1 MKKCK
6 KCGKEYPATDEYFR
20 SCRNRKGEK
29 KWLSNE
35 CKECDNRYSREYS
48 KKNQPHK
55 WKHVRAY
62 HKRYREE
69 HKSEIRNKYYK
80 RVFGITEDEFRAMVK
95 RQKNSCA
102 VCKEPIDME
111 DKYSFN
117 IDHCHDTGKV
127 RGILCSKCN
136 RGIGFF
142 NNSEQRLLS
151 AARYL
156 LNPNP
161 LPCFNNGEGTP
172 RRPK

>member
-1 MKKCK
+1 MRKCK
-6 KCGKEYPATDEYFR
+6 KCGEEYPETDKFFRPCRDKNGENKWLGHTCRKCESKR
-20 SCRNRKGEK
+20 SCKYCYETQRHN
-29 KWLSNE
+29 L
-35 CKECDNRYSREYS
+35 
-48 KKNQPHK
+48 PHVK
-55 WKHVRAY
+55 AY
-62 HKRYREE
+62 YKRYRES
-69 HKSEIRNKYYK
+69 HRPEIRNKYYK
-80 RVFGITEDEFRAMVK
+80 RVFGITEDEFKAMVK

-156 LNPNP
+156 HNQ
-161 LPCFNNGEGTP
+161 
-172 RRPK
+172 